1 MKEATMKKI
10 EIVVM
15 EITTKMSNGKPS
27 VLHRIYTDSSSA
39 VKDFDRIKQ
48 GLQAVK
54 DAYWRIQIYTPTV
67 DQYTNTIQMMPSGH
81 VGDFMFIRASYLP
94 EVVNANNN

>member
-1 MKEATMKKI
+1 MKEATMKRI

-27 VLHRIYTDSSSA
+27 VQHRIYTDSDSA
-39 VKDFDRIKQ
+39 VLDLDRIKL

-54 DAYWRIQIYTPTV
+54 DAYWRIHIYTPSV
-67 DQYTNTIQMMPSGH
+67 DQYTNTIQMMPSPF
-81 VGDFMFIRASYLP
+81 VGDFQLIRASYLP
-94 EVVNANNN
+94 EVKP